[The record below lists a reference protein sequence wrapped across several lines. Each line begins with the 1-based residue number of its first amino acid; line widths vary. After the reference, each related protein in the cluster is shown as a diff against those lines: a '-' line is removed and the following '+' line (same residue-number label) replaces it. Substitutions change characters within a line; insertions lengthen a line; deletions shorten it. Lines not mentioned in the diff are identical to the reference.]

1 MQETIAS
8 KRPERNGW
16 ISSKIKVNFV
26 LQGKR
31 LYFDDDKE
39 ERNVYIVTVSYKGKK
54 AQFTYG
60 DSIADT
66 IDRLKP
72 KKRDI
77 LEVITSDFFYTKE
90 YYPHYEDFARE
101 FGYNED
107 SIKGLAIYEKC
118 LKQGEKLHKVFTE
131 DDIRKL
137 AEELDRNV

>member
-1 MQETIAS
+1 MLQTVEPD
-8 KRPERNGW
+8 KNGL
-16 ISSKIKVNFV
+16 ISTRIKVSF
-26 LQGKR
+26 LFQGLR

-39 ERNVYIVTVSYKGKK
+39 ERNCYVVTVSYKGKK

-66 IDRLKP
+66 HLGLKP

-77 LEVITSDFFYTKE
+77 LEIITSDFFYTRE
-90 YYPHYEDFARE
+90 YYTHYEDFAKE
-101 FGYNED
+101 FGYDED
-107 SIKGLAIYEKC
+107 SIKGLQTYEKC

-137 AEELDRNV
+137 SEELNNA